1 MDNYTKYILLSHLY
15 WIEKGITEEQIYT
28 AYEEIKD
35 RDIFANVNMLQ
46 IQENIGYK
54 INYKEVITAAEYDK
68 IKFLWL
74 GHYKFHINLSFLKF
88 CSNLQDFN
96 LECLDEVNL
105 DSLKHN
111 FKLKKI
117 IANSNKL
124 SNIEALHTHSDLE
137 YINIENNSCL
147 SLKPIAHL
155 KKIKELKVGFID
167 DEKYA
172 LYILKNNPVC
182 TVVYLIKGGETE
194 FKNLNISY
202 YQLIITKNEN
212 RIKFIMEGIEH
223 TSSFPTDTNLQE
235 RITDNS
241 ELFQKVSD
249 HVKEEIL
256 NRLRII
262 LNKPIVF
269 DFQNFYSYYNSYY
282 HKYTHIL

>member
-35 RDIFANVNMLQ
+35 RDIFANLSMLQ

-74 GHYKFHINLSFLKF
+74 GHSKFHINLSFLKF

-105 DSLKHN
+105 DSLQHN

-117 IANSNKL
+117 IANNNKL

-137 YINIENNSCL
+137 YIYIINNPCL

-172 LYILKNNPVC
+172 LDILRNNPVC

-194 FKNLNISY
+194 FENLNISY
-202 YQLIITKNEN
+202 YQLMITKDEN
-212 RIKFIMEGIEH
+212 RIKFDMEGIEH
-223 TSSFPTDTNLQE
+223 TSSFPSDTNLQE
-235 RITDNS
+235 RIKDNS
-241 ELFQKVSD
+241 ELFQKVLE
-249 HVKEEIL
+249 HVK
-256 NRLRII
+256 
-262 LNKPIVF
+262 
-269 DFQNFYSYYNSYY
+269 
-282 HKYTHIL
+282 